1 MKKTRKAKTRN
12 KKRGD
17 LKNILGLTQEEMAM
31 FLGVGMSQWNMFKSG
46 KRHLPLEA
54 TLKLNALLQS
64 VQKEKG
70 VSDDA
75 RKLLAKEELETKK
88 QLQEDEIKIEARLRR
103 IQKEMA
109 IIENNRTESFAAL
122 QTISQLEKMDVVNE
136 GLVLIIRKRA
146 LQTLEK
152 YNRHSLEELQ
162 CKQQSLEV
170 MKKRIQEKLQAVGGK
185 VQFPVE
191 EKVAEVS
198 R

>member
-1 MKKTRKAKTRN
+1 MKKTVKVKTRN

-17 LKNILGLTQEEMAM
+17 LKNILGLTQEDMAM

-75 RKLLAKEELETKK
+75 RKFLAKEELETKK
-88 QLQEDEIKIEARLRR
+88 QLQGDEVKIEARLRR
-103 IQKEMA
+103 IKNEIN

-122 QTISQLEKMDVVNE
+122 QSADQLEKMDVANE

-162 CKQQSLEV
+162 LKLESFEM
-170 MKKRIQEKLQAVGGK
+170 MKKGIQEKILAVGGK